1 MKFNSLIPELTV
13 TDLDKTKKF
22 YVDILHFKI
31 EYERPEDGFVFLSFE
46 NNQMMFELANDNW
59 SVGILDH
66 PFGRGVNFEM
76 TVSDVDAMYKCITDS
91 GITPFRE
98 IKFSRYRIGD
108 EEIIQK
114 EFLIQD
120 PDGYLLRFTNCPAAE
135 EVSNNNTEADQDDH
149 SR

>member
-13 TDLDKTKKF
+13 TDLEKTKEF

-31 EYERPEDGFVFLSFE
+31 EYERPEDRFVFLSLE
-46 NNQMMFELANDNW
+46 KNQMMFEQENDHW
-59 SVGILDH
+59 SVGILEH

-76 TVSDVDAMYKCITDS
+76 TVSDVDAMYKRILAS

-98 IKFSRYRIGD
+98 IRLSHYRNGD
-108 EEIIQK
+108 EDIIQK

-120 PDGYLLRFTNCPAAE
+120 PDGYLLRFTN
-135 EVSNNNTEADQDDH
+135 
-149 SR
+149 